1 MEILLKY
8 MEINLVPLG
17 EIRFA
22 KYFHLF
28 QPLKEVLFLMYF
40 YCFST

>member
-8 MEINLVPLG
+8 MKINLDPLG

-22 KYFHLF
+22 NYFHLF
-28 QPLKEVLFLMYF
+28 QPLKEVYF
-40 YCFST
+40 